1 MERMEVIK
9 TLVIGLGS
17 SGIEV
22 CDLLMERIRWELGD
36 VKRAP
41 WVEFLG
47 IETNETVETDLRE
60 QGDLL
65 LLTLSAQQYSAL
77 LSDHKGYEERLRL
90 SEWADY
96 AVLRSLPGNAVKEG
110 AGNIRMVGRLVF
122 LSHYDTISRE
132 VSKRLNNLRQLTQAI
147 ALDKRGELLNGQNP
161 PLEFVG
167 NIRIFVVGTLC
178 GGTCSGMASD
188 FGFFLR
194 LTALQDERIV
204 GIFTLPPHNL
214 TNAVERKAERYK
226 KNAYA
231 ALTELNH
238 YHLVNREG
246 ENPIV
251 FPDNRRADF
260 TQTPY
265 DHPYLVFPS
274 GITRSDIDL
283 MHRTIADRIFLN
295 IFAPRT
301 DSFRRTVDAPQ
312 ISEDDIRGDRYGRA
326 HVFLSMGIATI
337 EYPAERI
344 IAACTARQLAYTLR
358 QWNSRTLNDGEIATR
373 VSEIGLEWETIKGW
387 ILKTNTGESLD
398 GVVRSKAEEI
408 VNLSTTSVE
417 KARESLH
424 KLRNAFTNQGLIS
437 LTQFEE
443 LSRGS
448 IISACLSNKNYA
460 RKEFVS
466 RLRALIQR
474 DLLDYRVGPAA
485 LRDVMRSAKHQLEQI
500 ISQPEPDI
508 STAIQRVNNLL
519 DKMEQCT
526 RSRKLKLAGLR
537 AKEKRRLRNE
547 LKNALNDEI
556 QQRVKIAVHIA
567 LRDLP
572 SEHREL
578 QSGLASMIRMEL
590 DTVYRRLDNLVSR
603 IAEQRD
609 KLDKED
615 HDLSYDEP
623 TVSGK
628 VLFVSGLSG
637 TVSAEYR
644 LSLESEQQGVSW
656 EQQRERLAYE
666 LVRNWGSLV
675 ERVIPPGNIQPQ
687 DDWLYR
693 DFNPNSEKPFPR
705 DLIDPVIRQARRPFL
720 RILNSDVYEKWWQ
733 HYTDPARRNEDARQ
747 VVQGVNPT
755 VLVDRH
761 LAEQGGRSP
770 IATWNALAA
779 PSRGAHYR
787 DFHEVIASLLPPNCE
802 ISESPHPYRVI
813 MLQEWHRWPLSGV
826 REITVPPH
834 GLCSANCNDFP
845 SFHTRKDVAWTPLTE
860 NEIKMVTRLQRL
872 LAVGI
877 LCEIVK
883 PLGGFLNLGR
893 VALDGK
899 EDPWQFPLSVRS
911 AAHMIVT
918 TGRDANQNSLS
929 FNQAEQILEQRIAQK
944 RQQIGDDV
952 KFVEFLLDRMRQRF
966 GSEVSDL
973 SPKLCE
979 DAVVHLCTSL
989 DDSLKMALMK
999 VKPIQEEIKNSL
1011 WRRANDPRPRGGHYE
1026 KPGFY
1031 CSICGGLIGET
1042 EEEALR
1048 NGWRCYVNPDHCFY
1062 SL

>member
-47 IETNETVETDLRE
+47 IETNETVDTDLRE

-65 LLTLSAQQYSAL
+65 LLNLSAQQYSAL
-77 LSDHKGYEERLRL
+77 LSGHQGYEERLRL

-96 AVLRSLPGNAVKEG
+96 TVLRSLPGNAVKEG

-122 LSHYDTISRE
+122 LFHYDTISRE
-132 VSKRLNNLRQLTQAI
+132 VSKRLNNLRQLTQTA
-147 ALDKRGELLNGQNP
+147 ALDRRGELLNGENP

-178 GGTCSGMASD
+178 GGTCSGMVSD

-204 GIFTLPPHNL
+204 GIFTLPPPNL

-251 FPDNRRADF
+251 FPDNRRSDF

-344 IAACTARQLAYTLR
+344 VAACTARQLAYTLR

-387 ILKTNTGESLD
+387 ILKTNTGESLE

-417 KARESLH
+417 KARESLN
-424 KLRNAFTNQGLIS
+424 KLRTAFTNQGLIP
-437 LTQFEE
+437 LTQSEE

-460 RKEFVS
+460 KNEFVS

-474 DLLDYRVGPAA
+474 DLLDYRIGPAA
-485 LRDVMRSAKHQLEQI
+485 LRDVMRGAKYQLEQI

-508 STAIQRVNNLL
+508 NTTMQRVNNLL
-519 DKMEQCT
+519 NKMEQCS
-526 RSRKLKLAGLR
+526 RSRKLKLAGLT

-547 LKNALNDEI
+547 LRNALNDEI
-556 QQRVKIAVHIA
+556 QQRMKIVVHIV

-572 SEHREL
+572 SEHREF
-578 QSGLASMIRMEL
+578 QSGLASMISTEL
-590 DTVYRRLDNLVSR
+590 DAVYRRLNNLANR
-603 IAEQRD
+603 IAEQYDRF
-609 KLDKED
+609 DKED
-615 HDLSYDEP
+615 HDLSYGEP
-623 TVSGK
+623 MVSGK
-628 VLFVSGLSG
+628 VLFVPGHGG

-644 LSLESEQQGVSW
+644 LCLESEQQGVSW
-656 EQQRERLAYE
+656 EQQRDRLAYE
-666 LVRNWGSLV
+666 LVRNWSSLV
-675 ERVIPPGNIQPQ
+675 ERVIPPGNTQPQ
-687 DDWLYR
+687 EDWLYR
-693 DFNPNSEKPFPR
+693 DFHQNSEKPFPR
-705 DLIDPVIRQARRPFL
+705 DLIDPVIREARRPFL
-720 RILNSDVYEKWWQ
+720 RILRSDVYEKWWQ
-733 HYTDPARRNEDARQ
+733 HYTDRARRNEDARQ
-747 VVQGVNPT
+747 VVQGVSPT
-755 VLVDRH
+755 VDVDRL

-779 PSRGAHYR
+779 PSDGAHR
-787 DFHEVIASLLPPNCE
+787 DDFFDVIKPLLPPNCE
-802 ISESPHPYRVI
+802 NSESPHPYRVI

-826 REITVPPH
+826 KEITVPN
-834 GLCSANCNDFP
+834 GLCSADCNDFP

-860 NEIKMVTRLQRL
+860 TEIKMVTRLQRL
-872 LAVGI
+872 LAIGI

-883 PLGGFLNLGR
+883 PFGGFLELTR
-893 VALDGK
+893 VALDGGDK
-899 EDPWQFPLSVRS
+899 PWQFPLSVKS

-918 TGRDANQNSLS
+918 TGRDVNQNPLS
-929 FNQAEQILEQRIAQK
+929 SNDAEQILEQRIAQK

-952 KFVEFLLDRMRQRF
+952 KFVEFLLNRMRQRF

-979 DAVVHLCTSL
+979 DAVIHLCTSQ
-989 DDSLKMALMK
+989 DNDLKRALMQ
-999 VKPIQEEIKNSL
+999 VRPIQEEIKSRL
-1011 WRRANDPRPRGGHYE
+1011 WRRENDPRPRGGYYE
-1026 KPGFY
+1026 KPGYY
-1031 CSICGGLIGET
+1031 CSHCGGLIGET

-1048 NGWRCYVNPDHCFY
+1048 NGWRCYVNPDHSFY